1 MDDARWPDEMRR
13 LLRLVLARGRS
24 LPRPRGSFGAWL
36 DEAAPACERRVVRER
51 LASGT
56 NAYELDV
63 VDALGP
69 DGDVWCEAEPVAWG
83 WVRVGY
89 DADGALAVA
98 TMDDAESSS
107 TVVAVGERD
116 ADGTEWVTGRWPWNT
131 PRVSARRT
139 LEDGTVVV
147 VSATWAGGVEEAPEV
162 IVSATA
168 RHESGRAR
176 MLRAQILT
184 SHDGES
190 PGRVVAGVDEL
201 RFDETGRP
209 VERWID
215 RTARWDAEAGEQADA
230 VAPSAA
236 RTTDPLALLEPT
248 IDALRE
254 RAATATPVLW
264 WSARLNDPPSVTA
277 DPVERFDD
285 AEVER
290 AAVGL
295 RDAVV
300 AAAAASTL
308 PTPCAVRLGWKTGD
322 TRRPAAMP
330 DLVVV
335 DRSFRDAF
343 ARLPPA
349 YHALHRT
356 HDALEAGEA
365 QRFALGPFADD
376 ETVDLWRRLQ
386 RVYGD
391 LPGVTAEQQGRTA
404 QDLAR
409 VRRRALALLLDYRWP
424 PHWDDIVVPW
434 LHFGPPHG
442 AEPTGSESVDPRV
455 ELGEFD
461 PASGELERLWPT
473 RAPVAETAWS
483 DIDDDSGEDLDLSSI
498 DAREGLRALLE
509 REGLGEA
516 ASALAAAARWGWEMY
531 ARDEVTADRNDPRRT
546 RIGGRPLL
554 PPGTPWPTT
563 AGDEPLTFVAV
574 IDLEALPPLPE
585 AVALPADGLL
595 LFYVLVGDSDRDDG
609 LLVFVE
615 HEPVA
620 ETARVFHVPA
630 GSDPVEVDTPA
641 HPLMLRQEYGHPAD
655 EPVDR
660 DVGLRPVLMPVGDL
674 GVGERFGLH
683 RSAVDRYDEVV
694 WALRRNAADDDAWP
708 IGTLLGADAGA
719 QGYGEAEDEL
729 VLLAIN
735 GDADVGLD
743 WGDGGDLR
751 VLIGRDAA
759 ESGRWDQ
766 AYAVGDCG

>member
-24 LPRPRGSFGAWL
+24 LPRGDFGTWL

-56 NAYELDV
+56 DAYELDV
-63 VDALGP
+63 ADALAP
-69 DGDVWCEAEPVAWG
+69 DGDVWLDAEPVAWR

-89 DADGALAVA
+89 DAAGALAVA
-98 TMDDAESSS
+98 TMNERESGS

-116 ADGTEWVTGRWPWNT
+116 ADGTEWVTGRSWNT

-147 VSATWAGGVEEAPEV
+147 SATWADGVDEAPEV
-162 IVSATA
+162 IVSATV
-168 RHESGRAR
+168 RPESGRAR
-176 MLRAQILT
+176 MLRAQLLT
-184 SHDGES
+184 SHDGAS
-190 PGRVVAGVDEL
+190 PGRIVAGVDEL

-209 VERWID
+209 VERWVD
-215 RTARWDAEAGEQADA
+215 RTARWDIEAGDQTDD
-230 VAPSAA
+230 VAPSKT
-236 RTTDPLALLEPT
+236 RTTDPLVLLEPT
-248 IDALRE
+248 IDALRG

-264 WSARLNDPPSVTA
+264 WSARLHDPPSLAA
-277 DPVERFDD
+277 DPTDRFDD

-290 AAVGL
+290 AAIGL
-295 RDAVV
+295 RDALV
-300 AAAAASTL
+300 AAAATSTVS
-308 PTPCAVRLGWKTGD
+308 TPCAVCLGWKTGE
-322 TRRPAAMP
+322 TNRPAAMP

-343 ARLPPA
+343 AKLPPEH
-349 YHALHRT
+349 HALFRT
-356 HDALEAGEA
+356 HDALEASEA
-365 QRFALGPFADD
+365 QRLALGPFADD
-376 ETVDLWRRLQ
+376 DTVDLWRRLQ
-386 RVYGD
+386 RAYGN
-391 LPGVTAEQQGRTA
+391 LPGVTAEQQARAG

-409 VRRRALALLLDYRWP
+409 VRRRALALLLDHGWP
-424 PHWDDIVVPW
+424 PHWDDSVVPW

-442 AEPTGSESVDPRV
+442 AEPTSFESVDPRA
-455 ELGEFD
+455 ELGELD
-461 PASGELERLWPT
+461 PAAGEIERLWPT
-473 RAPVAETAWS
+473 RAPVAETARS
-483 DIDDDSGEDLDLSSI
+483 NIGADDADDLDLASNDS
-498 DAREGLRALLE
+498 REALRTLLE

-595 LFYVLVGDSDRDDG
+595 LFYVLVVDSDRDDG

-615 HEPVA
+615 HEAVA

-641 HPLMLRQEYGHPAD
+641 RPLMLRQEYGHPAD

-683 RSAVDRYDEVV
+683 RSAVDRYHEVV
-694 WALRRNAADDDAWP
+694 WALRRNAADDDALP

-719 QGYGEAEDEL
+719 QGSGEAEDEL

-759 ESGRWDQ
+759 RSGRWDQ

>member
-13 LLRLVLARGRS
+13 LLTVVLARGRA
-24 LPRPRGSFGAWL
+24 LPGGDFDAWL
-36 DEAAPACERRVVRER
+36 AEAAPARESRVVRER

-56 NAYELDV
+56 DAYELDV
-63 VDALGP
+63 ADALRP
-69 DGDVWCEAEPVAWG
+69 DGDVWFDVEPDAG
-83 WVRVGY
+83 RWVRVGY
-89 DADGALAVA
+89 DTEGALAVA
-98 TMDDAESSS
+98 TMDDAGSSS
-107 TVVAVGERD
+107 SVVAVGESD

-131 PRVSARRT
+131 PRVAARRT
-139 LEDGTVVV
+139 LGDGTVVV

-168 RHESGRAR
+168 RSATGRAR
-176 MLRAQILT
+176 MLRAQMLT

-215 RTARWDAEAGEQADA
+215 RTARWDAEAGEQTDD

-248 IDALRE
+248 IDALRD

-264 WSARLNDPPSVTA
+264 WSARLHDPPSLAA
-277 DPVERFDD
+277 DPTDRFDD

-290 AAVGL
+290 AAIGL
-295 RDAVV
+295 RDALV
-300 AAAAASTL
+300 AAAATSTL
-308 PTPCAVRLGWKTGD
+308 STPCAVCLGWKTGE

-330 DLVVV
+330 DLVLV
-335 DRSFRDAF
+335 DRAFRSAF
-343 ARLPPA
+343 ARRPSDH
-349 YHALHRT
+349 HALNRT

-376 ETVDLWRRLQ
+376 KTVDMWRRLQ
-386 RVYGD
+386 RAYGD
-391 LPGVTAEQQGRTA
+391 LPGVTREQQEHAA

-409 VRRRALALLLDYRWP
+409 VRRRALALLLGHRWP
-424 PHWDDIVVPW
+424 SHWDDSVVPW
-434 LHFGPPHG
+434 MHFGPPHG
-442 AEPTGSESVDPRV
+442 AEPTGSASVDPRA
-455 ELGEFD
+455 ELGELD
-461 PASGELERLWPT
+461 PAAAELERLWPT
-473 RAPVAETAWS
+473 RAPVAETDWS
-483 DIDDDSGEDLDLSSI
+483 NFDADDGEDPDPALVDS
-498 DAREGLRALLE
+498 REALRELFE

-516 ASALAAAARWGWEMY
+516 ASALAGAARWGWELRADDDAA
-531 ARDEVTADRNDPRRT
+531 ARRDDPGRT

-554 PPGTPWPTT
+554 PPGTPWPAT
-563 AGDEPLTFVAV
+563 AGNEPLTFVAA
-574 IDLEALPPLPE
+574 IDLGSLPPLPE
-585 AVALPADGLL
+585 PVVLPADGLL
-595 LFYVLVGDSDRDDG
+595 LFYVLVGETDRDDG
-609 LLVFVE
+609 MLDFLE
-615 HEPVA
+615 HEPVT

-630 GSDPVEVDTPA
+630 GTDPVEADIPVQ
-641 HPLMLRQEYGHPAD
+641 PLMLRQEYGHPAD
-655 EPVDR
+655 TPVDR
-660 DVGLRPVLMPVGDL
+660 RLSPRPVLMPVNDL
-674 GVGERFGLH
+674 GVRERFGLH

-694 WALRRNAADDDAWP
+694 WALRGNGAGDDARA
-708 IGTLLGADAGA
+708 IGTLLGAEAGP
-719 QGYGEAEDEL
+719 QGHGEADDAL

-743 WGDGGDLR
+743 WGDAGDLR
-751 VLIGRDAA
+751 VLIAREAA